1 MMLLPPEGKI
11 KRMHFFLSLTFEVYG
26 RLVIDKVVI
35 ISAVAQSDSVTH
47 THLILFQVLFP
58 YR

>member
-1 MMLLPPEGKI
+1 
-11 KRMHFFLSLTFEVYG
+11 MHFFLSLTFEVYG